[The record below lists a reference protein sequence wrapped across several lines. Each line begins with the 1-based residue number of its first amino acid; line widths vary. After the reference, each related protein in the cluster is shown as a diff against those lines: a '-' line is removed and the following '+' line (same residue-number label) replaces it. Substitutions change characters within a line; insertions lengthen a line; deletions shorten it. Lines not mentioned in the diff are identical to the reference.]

1 MGRATCCCLPESM
14 RRPLLSSRVVQR
26 PAQHLTVVALG
37 LIATCFLIAAIPFPR
52 AETNSLAAVLPKTQA
67 GRFVD
72 LYDVYGDHY
81 AGEVASGDEWESDEP
96 LGMSAHADT
105 PADPDADTGEER
117 VHSAKGVQQ
126 SLAALTR
133 SEHGGG
139 DMMTGVFE
147 MHDKRQRVNKLKQ
160 RAKRVQGAQMLSHIS
175 MLPRMQPRMNILK
188 ADKIKKAKVAGGIL
202 QTRPSTTRASIWRQI
217 RSIDSLT

>member
-1 MGRATCCCLPESM
+1 MATWL
-14 RRPLLSSRVVQR
+14 RV
-26 PAQHLTVVALG
+26 P
-37 LIATCFLIAAIPFPR
+37 AAIPFPR

-105 PADPDADTGEER
+105 PADPEADTGEER

-126 SLAALTR
+126 SLAALAR

-188 ADKIKKAKVAGGIL
+188 ADKKKEGKGGGGY
-202 QTRPSTTRASIWRQI
+202 SADASIHNTGFYLAANKINRQSNVI
-217 RSIDSLT
+217 LYGTGSKVSHSGGGVGNSGAVKGGNGGGN

>member
-1 MGRATCCCLPESM
+1 
-14 RRPLLSSRVVQR
+14 
-26 PAQHLTVVALG
+26 
-37 LIATCFLIAAIPFPR
+37 
-52 AETNSLAAVLPKTQA
+52 
-67 GRFVD
+67 
-72 LYDVYGDHY
+72 
-81 AGEVASGDEWESDEP
+81 
-96 LGMSAHADT
+96 MSAHADT
-105 PADPDADTGEER
+105 PADPEADTGEER

-126 SLAALTR
+126 SLAALAR

-188 ADKIKKAKVAGGIL
+188 ADKKKEGKGGGGY
-202 QTRPSTTRASIWRQI
+202 SADASIHNTGFYLAANKINRQSNVI
-217 RSIDSLT
+217 LYGTGSKVSHSGGGVGNSGAVKGGNGGGN

>member
-1 MGRATCCCLPESM
+1 MATWL
-14 RRPLLSSRVVQR
+14 RV
-26 PAQHLTVVALG
+26 P
-37 LIATCFLIAAIPFPR
+37 AAIPFPR

-81 AGEVASGDEWESDEP
+81 AGELASGDEWESDEP

-105 PADPDADTGEER
+105 PADPEADTGEER

-126 SLAALTR
+126 SLAALAR

-188 ADKIKKAKVAGGIL
+188 ADKKKEGKGGGGY
-202 QTRPSTTRASIWRQI
+202 SADASIHNTGFYLAANKINRQSNVI
-217 RSIDSLT
+217 LYGTGSKVSHSGGGVGNSGAVKGGNGGGN

>member
-1 MGRATCCCLPESM
+1 M
-14 RRPLLSSRVVQR
+14 
-26 PAQHLTVVALG
+26 
-37 LIATCFLIAAIPFPR
+37 
-52 AETNSLAAVLPKTQA
+52 LPKTQA

-188 ADKIKKAKVAGGIL
+188 ADKKEEGKGGGGY
-202 QTRPSTTRASIWRQI
+202 SADASIHNTGFYLAANKINRQSNVI
-217 RSIDSLT
+217 LYGTGSKVSHSGGGVGNSGAVKGGNGGGN